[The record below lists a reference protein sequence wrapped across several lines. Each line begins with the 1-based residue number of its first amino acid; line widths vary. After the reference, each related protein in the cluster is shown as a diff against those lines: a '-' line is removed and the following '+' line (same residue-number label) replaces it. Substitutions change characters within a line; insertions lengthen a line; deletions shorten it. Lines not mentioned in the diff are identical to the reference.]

1 MLSGLRDSKE
11 AQNLRGA
18 CVYGGGW
25 VGVYDLPTFQK
36 NTYFL
41 NSEQVIENMPVL

>member
-18 CVYGGGW
+18 CVYGW
-25 VGVYDLPTFQK
+25 VGVYDLPIFQK
-36 NTYFL
+36 NIYFL
-41 NSEQVIENMPVL
+41 NSEQVIVNMPVL